1 MNNPYN
7 KQRAKKRQPC
17 CQQYDKLLNLTPNI
31 LHLIPILRA
40 FEEKA
45 AKKIKR
51 GHKKT

>member
-1 MNNPYN
+1 MSE
-7 KQRAKKRQPC
+7 KISLDSSGQPC